1 MIVTVDTN
9 IVIQAWLDGEQ
20 PHIQVLSLI
29 GVLPYLQYSFD
40 HNGRINEE
48 YRKKCSGNAFFG
60 KWHKEIWEKV
70 VFINGHLEQHH
81 AAALVDCGCHEPSDH
96 IFAALAY
103 HADKYLVPK
112 IAILARAMLSEH

>member
-48 YRKKCSGNAFFG
+48 YRKKCSGNAFFE

-81 AAALVDCGCHEPSDH
+81 AAALVACGCHEPSDH
-96 IFAALAY
+96 IFAAVAY

-112 IAILARAMLSEH
+112 IVILARAMLSEH